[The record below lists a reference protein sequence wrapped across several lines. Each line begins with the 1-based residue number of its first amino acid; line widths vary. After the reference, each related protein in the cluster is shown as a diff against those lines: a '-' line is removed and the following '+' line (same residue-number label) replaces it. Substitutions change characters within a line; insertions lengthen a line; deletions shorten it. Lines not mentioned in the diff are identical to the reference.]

1 MLLPDVST
9 RKQNTDAVIL
19 QIPSSLCPVSN
30 YEVTNTQ
37 KQPRDSHQM
46 NNKKSRQ
53 LDIVWCVFPIWMD
66 YIYLLENNT

>member
-53 LDIVWCVFPIWMD
+53 LDIV
-66 YIYLLENNT
+66 